1 MPRKSSPF
9 ILILMTIALLFVPFG
24 GFSGYFIRLL
34 AVVFLWVG
42 KAGCWNII
50 SGYTGYI
57 DFGAVGYYGI
67 GSYVTALLMSKGNAP
82 FLISILVSGLVSSS
96 IALPIGLPTL
106 RLRGA
111 YFGIATLAF
120 AEAMKQIILEFD
132 KTVGVQF
139 FEGPHG
145 ITLPVPP
152 KNEFFY
158 YVGFGVMVIVIGIA
172 YWIKRSKFGYA
183 LRAIHEAEQTAELS
197 GVDTLRSKAEAY
209 MISAFFLGLIGGIE
223 AYWLTYITPHM
234 VFDILITI
242 QMIVT
247 CLLGG
252 MGTVFGPVVGASFL
266 TILYEMLHRD
276 FPYTYTIIVGIIIV
290 VIVLLMPKG
299 IVGTLTTRIKSQKL
313 NKPVAPSFTE
323 GDKGYRR
330 Q

>member
-1 MPRKSSPF
+1 MLKKSSPL
-9 ILILMTIALLFVPFG
+9 ILILITIGLLFVPFG
-24 GFSGYFIRLL
+24 GFSEYFVRLL
-34 AVVFLWVG
+34 AVIFLWIG

-82 FLISILVSGLVSSS
+82 FLISILVSGLASAL

-120 AEAMKQIILEFD
+120 AEAMKQIFLEFD
-132 KTVGVQF
+132 RTAGVNF

-145 ITLPVPP
+145 ITLPIGP

-158 YVGFGVMVIVIGIA
+158 YIGFGVMVVVIGIA
-172 YWIKRSKFGYA
+172 YRIRRSKFGYA
-183 LRAIHEAEQTAELS
+183 LRAIHEAEQAAELS
-197 GVDTLRSKAEAY
+197 GVDTLKSKVKAY
-209 MISAFFLGLIGGIE
+209 MISAFFLGMIGGIE

-234 VFDILITI
+234 VFDVLITI
-242 QMIVT
+242 QMVVMS
-247 CLLGG
+247 LLGG
-252 MGTVFGPVVGASFL
+252 IGTVFGPVVGASFL
-266 TILYEMLHRD
+266 TILYELLHRD
-276 FPYTYTIIVGIIIV
+276 FPYTYTIIVGFIIV

-299 IVGTLTTRIKSQKL
+299 IVGTLKTKVKI
-313 NKPVAPSFTE
+313 
-323 GDKGYRR
+323 
-330 Q
+330 

>member
-1 MPRKSSPF
+1 MLRKLSPV
-9 ILILMTIALLFVPFG
+9 ILILITMGLLIVPFG
-24 GFSGYFIRLL
+24 GFSEYLVRLL
-34 AVVFLWVG
+34 AVIFLWAG

-67 GSYVTALLMSKGNAP
+67 GSYVTALLMSKGNIP
-82 FLISILVSGLVSSS
+82 FLVSIFLSGLVSAL

-106 RLRGA
+106 RLKGA

-132 KTVGVQF
+132 KTVGVHF

-145 ITLPVPP
+145 MTLPIGP
-152 KNEFFY
+152 KNDFFY
-158 YVGFGVMVIVIGIA
+158 YIGFGVMVVVVGIA
-172 YWIKRSKFGYA
+172 YRMKRSKFGYA
-183 LRAIHEAEQTAELS
+183 LRAIHEAEQAAELS
-197 GVDTLRSKAEAY
+197 GVDTLKSKVKAY

-234 VFDILITI
+234 VFDVLITI
-242 QMIVT
+242 QMVVM

-266 TILYEMLHRD
+266 TILFELLHRD
-276 FPYTYTIIVGIIIV
+276 FPYTYTIIVGFIIV
-290 VIVLLMPKG
+290 AVVLLMPKG
-299 IVGTLTTRIKSQKL
+299 IVGTLTPAGPEPRMVQ
-313 NKPVAPSFTE
+313 
-323 GDKGYRR
+323 GR
-330 Q
+330 

>member
-1 MPRKSSPF
+1 MLKKSSLL
-9 ILILMTIALLFVPFG
+9 ILILITTGLLIVPFG
-24 GFSGYFIRLL
+24 GFSEYFLRLL
-34 AVVFLWVG
+34 AVIFLWIG

-50 SGYTGYI
+50 CGYTGYI

-82 FLISILVSGLVSSS
+82 FLISILVSGLVSAL

-106 RLRGA
+106 RLKGA

-132 KTVGVQF
+132 KTAGVNF

-145 ITLPVPP
+145 ITLPIGP

-158 YVGFGVMVIVIGIA
+158 YVGFGIMVVVIGIA

-183 LRAIHEAEQTAELS
+183 LRAIREAEQAAELS
-197 GVDTLRSKAEAY
+197 GVDTLRSKVKAY
-209 MISAFFLGLIGGIE
+209 MISAFFLGMIGGIE

-234 VFDILITI
+234 VFDVLITI
-242 QMIVT
+242 QMVVMS
-247 CLLGG
+247 LLGG

-266 TILYEMLHRD
+266 TILYELLHRD
-276 FPYTYTIIVGIIIV
+276 FPYTYTIIVGFIIV
-290 VIVLLMPKG
+290 VVVLLMPKG
-299 IVGTLTTRIKSQKL
+299 IVGTLT
-313 NKPVAPSFTE
+313 PAGHEPSMVQ
-323 GDKGYRR
+323 GR
-330 Q
+330 QREP

>member
-1 MPRKSSPF
+1 M
-9 ILILMTIALLFVPFG
+9 ILILITVGLLIVPFA
-24 GFSGYFIRLL
+24 GFSEYFVRLL
-34 AVVFLWVG
+34 AVIFLWIG
-42 KAGCWNII
+42 KTGCWNII

-67 GSYVTALLMSKGNAP
+67 GSYVTALLMSKGHAP
-82 FLISILVSGLVSSS
+82 FLISILVSGLVSAL

-132 KTVGVQF
+132 KTAGVIF

-145 ITLPVPP
+145 ITLPIGP

-183 LRAIHEAEQTAELS
+183 LRAIHEAEQAAELS
-197 GVDTLRSKAEAY
+197 GVDTLRNKVKAY
-209 MISAFFLGLIGGIE
+209 VISAFFLGLIGGIE

-234 VFDILITI
+234 VFDVLITI
-242 QMIVT
+242 QIVVMS
-247 CLLGG
+247 LLGG

-266 TILYEMLHRD
+266 TILYELLHTD
-276 FPYTYTIIVGIIIV
+276 FPYTYTIIVGFIIV
-290 VIVLLMPKG
+290 VVVLLMPKG
-299 IVGTLTTRIKSQKL
+299 IVGTLTTRMKSQKL
-313 NKPVAPSFTE
+313 NKSVAPSFTE
-323 GDKGYRR
+323 GGKGYRR

>member
-1 MPRKSSPF
+1 MLKKSSPSIF
-9 ILILMTIALLFVPFG
+9 ILIMIGLLIVPFG
-24 GFSGYFIRLL
+24 GFSEYFVRLL
-34 AVVFLWVG
+34 AVIFLWVG

-67 GSYVTALLMSKGNAP
+67 GSYVTALLMSKGHIP
-82 FLISILVSGLVSSS
+82 FLVSIFFSGLVSAL

-132 KTVGVQF
+132 RTVGVHF

-145 ITLPVPP
+145 ITLPMGP

-158 YVGFGVMVIVIGIA
+158 YIGLGVMVVVVGIA
-172 YWIKRSKFGYA
+172 YRIRRSKFGYA
-183 LRAIHEAEQTAELS
+183 LRAIHEAEQAAELS
-197 GVDTLRSKAEAY
+197 GVDTLRSKVKAY
-209 MISAFFLGLIGGIE
+209 MVSAFFLGLIGGID

-242 QMIVT
+242 QMVVMS
-247 CLLGG
+247 LLGG

-266 TILYEMLHRD
+266 TILYELLHRD
-276 FPYTYTIIVGIIIV
+276 FPYTYTIIVGFIIV
-290 VIVLLMPKG
+290 VVVLLMPKG
-299 IVGTLTTRIKSQKL
+299 IVGTFTR
-313 NKPVAPSFTE
+313 A
-323 GDKGYRR
+323 GRR
-330 Q
+330 EP